1 MGERDEKSLPS
12 APIGERDTKKTPRE
26 GSKCI
31 PLPLEEGEG
40 RVRVGAVRDS
50 RNHFRFHKPWEG
62 MRSARLNLLEAFS
75 QAMTSVSST
84 TASSS

>member
-1 MGERDEKSLPS
+1 MGERNLSW
-12 APIGERDTKKTPRE
+12 
-26 GSKCI
+26 I

-75 QAMTSVSST
+75 QAIVAVNST
-84 TASSS
+84 TAFAS